1 MRRKHSRIT
10 QLQEL
15 NSLNATR
22 QRQPRQSWAE
32 YLAANPEL
40 AQRARSTRTD
50 KDPAATNSE
59 VFAPSKGQAS

>member
-22 QRQPRQSWAE
+22 QRQPRQSWGE

-40 AQRARSTRTD
+40 AAKLNRT
-50 KDPAATNSE
+50 KERLAATENSDE
-59 VFAPSKGQAS
+59 SVQQEGNKA